1 LVLALSVAFR
11 RQPQPAA
18 APSVTFEAAPAAPGA
33 GPRVTPLSA
42 PVAGLLQDVLP
53 YFLVLVGVGLA
64 VVLFNR
70 VRDSVEVLQLLLLS
84 RYSILTAV
92 LLVGLVP
99 LGLVVV
105 RSLLGGLFVLR
116 SPWQLFNITWLAV
129 LIAASVLVTIRVT
142 EHNSPLRYGLRPL
155 QSLDMSWGP

>member
-1 LVLALSVAFR
+1 LSVELLVLALAMPSLLVLALSAAFHR
-11 RQPQPAA
+11 RQQP
-18 APSVTFEAAPAAPGA
+18 AAPAAPFGAAPAAPAA
-33 GPRVTPLSA
+33 GPRVTPLAA
-42 PVAGLLQDVLP
+42 PVAGFLRDVLP
-53 YFLVLVGVGLA
+53 YFLVLVGVSLA
-64 VVLFNR
+64 VILFNR
-70 VRDSVEVLQLLLLS
+70 ARDSVEVLRLLLLS
-84 RYSILTAV
+84 RYSILTAG

-142 EHNSPLRYGLRPL
+142 EHNSPLR
-155 QSLDMSWGP
+155 